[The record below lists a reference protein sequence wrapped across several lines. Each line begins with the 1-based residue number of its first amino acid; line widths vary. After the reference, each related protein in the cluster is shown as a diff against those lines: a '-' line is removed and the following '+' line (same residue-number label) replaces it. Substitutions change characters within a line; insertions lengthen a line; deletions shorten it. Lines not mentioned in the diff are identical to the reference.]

1 MQVLR
6 PGDEMQINT
15 GAIINHPFSA
25 TGRYIV
31 EPAIAQEHQ
40 QIVSMQLV
48 LRGKNVI
55 LMLKPISRMLYWLGW
70 KHFIF
75 AKHEQLIQILRKQ
88 TQTGG
93 VWLSN

>member
-1 MQVLR
+1 MYICTALRRFVMQVLR

-25 TGRYIV
+25 TGRYTV

-55 LMLKPISRMLYWLGW
+55 LMLKPISRVLLAGI
-70 KHFIF
+70 KSIF
-75 AKHEQLIQILRKQ
+75 C
-88 TQTGG
+88 
-93 VWLSN
+93 